1 MKKTYML
8 IPALTLVISLA
19 GCKPNLD
26 EIKSNTNHYIEE
38 TGLNDY
44 IDNIDKDVLYLAE
57 DQPDDNGSYNVDVS
71 IEAKSTFDDLARLE
85 QLKYLSATTENLSE
99 NALVPSCG
107 KVDCHFGD
115 LTVVVSNKN
124 MYSMAIESHNF
135 DETMVV
141 NNDVYERED
150 LEAEKAEVDAGNIDD
165 DIADD
170 DSTEPS
176 VIMAD
181 WPKLSPGEKM
191 ELIKACLRYEIN
203 EQSAKNTPVK
213 IIGTE
218 EDFVKLID
226 DRYAEIEGLSQSEQ
240 QRMFSS
246 TVAGQLGVMGHTK
259 HLIDFDF

>member
-1 MKKTYML
+1 MKKLYMM
-8 IPALTLVISLA
+8 IPALTLAISLT

-26 EIKSNTNHYIEE
+26 SAKEDVNHYIKD
-38 TGLNDY
+38 TGLNAY
-44 IDNIDKDVLYLAE
+44 IDNIDKDVIYLTE
-57 DQPDDNGSYNVDVS
+57 EKPDDTDSYNIDISVDT
-71 IEAKSTFDDLARLE
+71 STMFDDLDRLE
-85 QLKYLSATTENLSE
+85 QLKYLSAATEYISE
-99 NALVPSCG
+99 SAMYPECG
-107 KVDCHFGD
+107 QARCHFGD
-115 LTVVVSNKN
+115 LTVDTKKN
-124 MYSMAIESHNF
+124 IYSMAIESHDF

-240 QRMFSS
+240 LRMFGT